1 MAHVSVRKPGVELDD
16 PWMIE
21 GLPGVGLV
29 GKIATDHLVESL
41 EMDHYA
47 DVTCDGLPEIGVY
60 GGDEYEVKQPVR
72 VYVDEGR
79 DLLALQS
86 DVPVSPSVARE
97 FASCVTNW
105 LVENDVTPAYLSGI
119 PEESATE
126 PPSLFGVATGDAGE
140 LLAGVDVAPPSEAG
154 VVSGPTGALVNQ
166 AEETGLS
173 GVALVVESDPKFP
186 DPTAARVVIDGGIAP
201 LTGVEVDLDELV
213 DRAEEIQDAKE
224 ELARRMEAA
233 SEESSKAEPLGMYR

>member
-1 MAHVSVRKPGVELDD
+1 MAHVKVHESDVELED
-16 PWMIE
+16 PWMVE

-29 GKIATDHLVESL
+29 GKIAVDHLVDEL
-41 EMDHYA
+41 GMDHYA
-47 DVTCDGLPEIGVY
+47 DVSCEGLPEIGVY
-60 GGDEYEVKQPVR
+60 GEEDYGIRQPVR
-72 VYVDEGR
+72 VYADEKR

-86 DVPVSPSVARE
+86 DVPVSPSAATE

-105 LVENDVTPAYLSGI
+105 LAENDVTPAYLSGI
-119 PEESATE
+119 PDEDQTNAPEM
-126 PPSLFGVATGDAGE
+126 FGVATGGGGE
-140 LLAGVDVAPPSEAG
+140 LLSKVGVDPPGEAG
-154 VVSGPTGALVNQ
+154 VVSGPTGALVNS
-166 AEETGLS
+166 AEATGVE

-186 DPTAARVVIDGGIAP
+186 DPTAARVVIEDGIAP
-201 LTGVEVDLDELV
+201 LIGVEVDLSDLV